1 MQSMRTVCE
10 GKTLTGMKKPLFIR
24 IILFIFGLYGMGLG
38 VAFSIVANLGTT
50 PISSI
55 PYVLSVVTPFSVDA
69 MTFVM
74 NIVFVLSQI
83 VILKLEFK
91 PWQLLQIP
99 ALILFSV
106 FIDFNI
112 WLLSG
117 ITPEP
122 YILALGLTLVGC
134 AILGFSIAL
143 MLFADI
149 LMMPG
154 DSLARAIAK
163 VTKKDFS
170 KIKIIFDISM
180 VAIAAI
186 ISLIFLHTVVG
197 IREGTLIAAISIG
210 LIVKFFNITLFQKKY
225 PQINPILQK

>member
-1 MQSMRTVCE
+1 MRTVCE
-10 GKTLTGMKKPLFIR
+10 SKTLTGMKKPFFLR
-24 IILFIFGLYGMGLG
+24 IILFILGLYGMGLG
-38 VAFSIVANLGTT
+38 VALSIVANLGTT

-55 PYVLSVVTPFSVDA
+55 PYVLSLITPFSVGT

-83 VILKLEFK
+83 VILRREFK

-99 ALILFSV
+99 ALFLFSV

-112 WLLSG
+112 WLLPG

-122 YILALGLTLVGC
+122 YALALVLTLAGC
-134 AILGFSIAL
+134 VILGFSIAL
-143 MLFADI
+143 LLFADI

-154 DSLARAIAK
+154 DSLARVIAK

-170 KIKIIFDISM
+170 KIKIFFDVSM

-210 LIVKFFNITLFQKKY
+210 LIVKFFKITLFQKNTIK
-225 PQINPILQK
+225 